1 MSTAVA
7 GVRRAGPALALAAIL
22 IGLWEAWVRVANVGA
37 NLLPPPSEVFEAAVR
52 TRGALW
58 GHTLTTVTE
67 TVLGMAIG
75 AALGLALA
83 AFLAAVPVA
92 RRAIEPL
99 LVVMQTVP
107 LFVMAPLLVL
117 WFGFGMKAKVVV
129 VVLIVF
135 FPVAV
140 ATTGALTDLDPDQV
154 DLVRSLGG
162 SRFRVLTT
170 VGLPAAVPAFFYGL
184 RISAAY
190 SAAGATIAELLGA
203 KSGLGLYI
211 ARSQRSFK
219 VDQVIA
225 GVAIVAALSLSVFA
239 VVVVASRV
247 ATPWRH
253 LDSLHQNPGE
263 PT

>member
-1 MSTAVA
+1 M
-7 GVRRAGPALALAAIL
+7 LLLAAL
-22 IGLWEAWVRVANVGA
+22 VGLWEAWVRVADVGA
-37 NLLPPPSEVFEAAVR
+37 NLLPPPSKVAAAALR
-52 TRGALW
+52 TRSALW
-58 GHTLTTVTE
+58 GHTLTTLAE

-75 AALGLALA
+75 ALLGLAVAALLA
-83 AFLAAVPVA
+83 ALPLL
-92 RRAIEPL
+92 RRAVEPL
-99 LVVMQTVP
+99 LVVIQTIP
-107 LFVMAPLLVL
+107 LFVLAPLLVL
-117 WFGFGMKAKVVV
+117 WFGFGMTAKVVV

-140 ATTGALTDLDPDQV
+140 ATTGALTNLDQDQV

-162 SRFRVLTT
+162 TRSRVLTT
-170 VGLPAAVPAFFYGL
+170 VGLPTAIPAFFDGL

-203 KSGLGLYI
+203 QSGLGLYI

-225 GVAIVAALSLSVFA
+225 GVAVVAALSLAVFA
-239 VVVVASRV
+239 AVLVAARF
-247 ATPWRH
+247 AAPWRQF
-253 LDSLHQNPGE
+253 DTLHHHQGE